1 MVNTAM
7 LIYLITGSEVYGA
20 GGDSRYIRELASYL
34 SSAGFCIKII
44 SRMGRFTSINSE
56 NLTAIKIG
64 NINRKKLREHD
75 SSSLYFMLSHLP
87 NPLTT
92 ILGTLMLV
100 RDIKNERN
108 SKKIIHIHDATSSLL
123 IAFVISKI
131 FNIPFLVQIHGFPIK
146 EQQIKLTRENSLLN
160 DFVWFLTRTWHI
172 IAIRLM
178 KRCVML
184 LVNNKEVK
192 SFYEACGIPS
202 EKLEVVPS
210 AVNLIE
216 FTRHLLSENKAR
228 KCLGFPSLK
237 NTIDIGFVG
246 DLKPEKNAETL
257 VKAFGKLIRDIPEL
271 KARLIIIGDGPM
283 RLILEEHIKEHGI
296 NGCVFFLGYIP
307 DAYRFLNAIDIF
319 VLPSLSE
326 GCPLALLEAM
336 ACGKAII
343 ASDIPAIREIV
354 EDGKEAL
361 LFDPFSSD
369 QLKEAILKLYHNS
382 ELRRE
387 LGENAKMKA
396 RRYDINVVFP
406 KIVKAY
412 QEVLRNKILNKN
424 NTCTCQSEG
433 CLTR

>member
-1 MVNTAM
+1 M
-7 LIYLITGSEVYGA
+7 LIYLITGGEIYDI
-20 GGDSRYIRELASYL
+20 GGVSRYIRELANYL
-34 SSAGFCIKII
+34 YSTGFHVKII
-44 SRMGRFTSINSE
+44 SKMGRIASINSE
-56 NLTAIKIG
+56 NLIAIKTVNVNG
-64 NINRKKLREHD
+64 NKSRKNG
-75 SSSLYFMLSHLP
+75 SSHLSFILSHLP

-92 ILGTLMLV
+92 ILGILVLV
-100 RDIKNERN
+100 RDIKNECN
-108 SKKIIHIHDATSSLL
+108 SEKIIHIHDATSSLL
-123 IAFVISKI
+123 IAFIINKI
-131 FNIPFLVQIHGFPIK
+131 LNIPFLVQIHGFPIK
-146 EQQIKLTRENSLLN
+146 EQKIKLARENSLIN
-160 DFVWFLTRTWHI
+160 NFIWFLTKTWHV

-178 KRCVML
+178 KRCAIL

-192 SFYEACGIPS
+192 SFYKSCGIPS

-216 FTRHLLSENKAR
+216 FIRHLLSENKAR

-237 NTIDIGFVG
+237 NTITIGFVG
-246 DLKPEKNAETL
+246 GLKPEKNAETL

-336 ACGKAII
+336 ACGRAII